1 MEGIHILLIVGVIVL
16 IFIIST
22 YNGLV
27 NSYKKVERS
36 KSLVDIFLKKRF
48 DLIPNLVET
57 VKAYSKY
64 EEDVLE
70 KITSLRNGYSKE
82 ANDED
87 AKELNKYYQNCVAL
101 IEAYPDLKA
110 SENYLNLQDALI
122 EVEDEIQASRRIYST
137 DIMRYNTKIQTFP
150 TSIFAS
156 IFGYKAVEPLSFEVE
171 DVKVKF

>member
-150 TSIFAS
+150 TNIFAS